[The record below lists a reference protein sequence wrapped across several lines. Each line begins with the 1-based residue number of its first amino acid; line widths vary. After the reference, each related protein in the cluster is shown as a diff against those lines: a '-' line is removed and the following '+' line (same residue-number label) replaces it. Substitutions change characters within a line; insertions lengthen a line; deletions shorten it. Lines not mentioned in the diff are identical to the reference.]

1 MKIYSVF
8 PPSGQDVPACKIM
21 SKNIDRISKN
31 DENHF
36 FKYVG
41 IHLDENLS
49 FQSHI
54 EQIELKVSRNLGIIY
69 SAKKSIPINMKLIL
83 YNALIKPYMEY
94 GIELWGSAKVKQL
107 KKINKLN
114 KMAIRM
120 VFNKLRTDPISDLM
134 MSNRILTFKMLHKYA
149 LLKLGYEIANKYSPT
164 SLQCIFEL
172 EDPTS
177 RRSMNFKIPYLISN
191 LRKFPKVTLPK
202 QWNLLDDAYKGISTL
217 KLFKRSTK
225 LHLLNA

>member
-1 MKIYSVF
+1 
-8 PPSGQDVPACKIM
+8 
-21 SKNIDRISKN
+21 
-31 DENHF
+31 
-36 FKYVG
+36 
-41 IHLDENLS
+41 
-49 FQSHI
+49 
-54 EQIELKVSRNLGIIY
+54 
-69 SAKKSIPINMKLIL
+69 
-83 YNALIKPYMEY
+83 
-94 GIELWGSAKVKQL
+94 
-107 KKINKLN
+107 
-114 KMAIRM
+114 M
-120 VFNKLRTDPISDLM
+120 VFNKLRKDPISDLM

-177 RRSMNFKIPYLISN
+177 RRSLNFKLPYLSSN